1 MMNKITTDDLDTL
14 EKAINSFDEGY
25 IATMNH
31 EILLSLIAEVRSSR
45 QDAET
50 VSQVIR
56 EFGNLSTTRDG
67 KYFAEDVRRP
77 LRILKSIRQK

>member
-25 IATMNH
+25 IATINPEM
-31 EILLSLIAEVRSSR
+31 LLSLIAEVRSSR

-56 EFGNLSTTRDG
+56 ECCDIPITRDG
-67 KYFAEDVRRP
+67 KYCIADVWRP
-77 LRILKSIRQK
+77 LSRLHYIT